1 VAVTGFNTLLQT
13 MAEADFFTGILPFLL
28 SYVLFYGALDKV
40 PIFNDKEHQRFKP
53 LVAIVFAFFVA
64 RFLVVNPAYQGFFV
78 EYFGRVVIGLT
89 GILGLMV
96 LLGFVGWDGKKIQ
109 SPLMAIIVL
118 IMVLGAWTISG
129 GAFAFLPESQLPV
142 IGISISQ
149 ISSVLFENG
158 IIYLIV
164 IGVAL
169 YWVSGEADKEDEDD
183 SADNI
188 DKLNKL
194 LGLD

>member
-1 VAVTGFNTLLQT
+1 MVTTGFNTLLET
-13 MAEADFFTGILPFLL
+13 MAQADFFTGILPFLL
-28 SYVLFYGALDKV
+28 AYVLFYGALDKV
-40 PIFNDKEHQRFKP
+40 PVLKDDNKRFKP

-78 EYFGRVVIGLT
+78 DYFGRIAIGLV

-96 LLGFVGWDGKKIQ
+96 LLGFTGWEADNIK
-109 SPLMAIIVL
+109 SPLMAVIVL

-129 GAFAFLPESQLPV
+129 GAFAFLPESSLPYLGV
-142 IGISISQ
+142 SIAGLGN
-149 ISSVLFENG
+149 ILFENG
-158 IIYLIV
+158 IIYLVV

-169 YWVSGEADKEDEDD
+169 YWVSGEADADD
-183 SADNI
+183 DNNNADNI

>member
-1 VAVTGFNTLLQT
+1 MATGFNTVLQS

-28 SYVLFYGALDKV
+28 VYVLFQAALKNV
-40 PIFNDKEHQRFKP
+40 PVVEDMDARNKNLIS
-53 LVAIVFAFFVA
+53 IIFAFFVSY
-64 RFLVVNPAYQGFFV
+64 FLVVNPVYQSFFV
-78 EYFGRVVIGLT
+78 DYFGRVAIGLV

-96 LLGFVGWDGKKIQ
+96 LLGFVGWDASKIQ
-109 SPLMAIIVL
+109 SPLMVIIVL
-118 IMVLGAWTISG
+118 IMVLGAWTMSG
-129 GAFAFLPESQLPV
+129 GAFAFLPESALPV
-142 IGISISQ
+142 LGISISE
-149 ISSVLFENG
+149 IGNILFENG

-169 YWVSGEADKEDEDD
+169 YWVSGEADKED
-183 SADNI
+183 SNNNADNI